1 MIHAAADLIKPMLT
15 HPYGSI
21 SSMENIWVLASSNAG
36 KLREFQHGLSP
47 ILAAR
52 GISLVNQSDLGV
64 DPADEPFDSFEA
76 NAIAKARHAARAT
89 GLPALADDSGLCVA
103 ALGGAPGV
111 RSARFFA
118 DAMNNAAASILT
130 DLTDLTDL
138 THLTSDMANLH
149 WLLHEMKGA
158 ADRSAFFCTVVAWV
172 RAADDPAPIIA
183 KGLWHG
189 QIANAPVGSHG
200 FGYDPIFIDLASG
213 RSAAELS
220 LEEKQ
225 AVSHRGQAIADFVS
239 KFNPL

>member
-1 MIHAAADLIKPMLT
+1 MK
-15 HPYGSI
+15 
-21 SSMENIWVLASSNAG
+21 NIWVLASSNPG

-76 NAIAKARHAARAT
+76 NAIAKARHAAAAT

-118 DAMNNAAASILT
+118 DAMNNSAAASIT
-130 DLTDLTDL
+130 ASATTFITTNDQ
-138 THLTSDMANLH
+138 ANLH
-149 WLLHEMKGA
+149 WLLHEMKGV
-158 ADRSAFFCTVVAWV
+158 ADRSAFFCTVMVWV
-172 RAADDPAPIIA
+172 RAADDPSPIIA
-183 KGLWHG
+183 KGYWHG
-189 QIANAPVGSHG
+189 QIANAPVGSQG

-225 AVSHRGQAIADFVS
+225 AVSHRGQAMADFIS
-239 KFNPL
+239 KFDPQ

>member
-1 MIHAAADLIKPMLT
+1 MK
-15 HPYGSI
+15 
-21 SSMENIWVLASSNAG
+21 NIWVLASSNPG

-47 ILAAR
+47 ILAAK
-52 GISLVNQSDLGV
+52 GIALVNQSDLGV

-76 NAIAKARHAARAT
+76 NAIAKARHAARVT

-118 DAMNNAAASILT
+118 DALNNAAAASIT
-130 DLTDLTDL
+130 ASAT
-138 THLTSDMANLH
+138 TSITTNDQANLH
-149 WLLHEMKGA
+149 WLLHEMKGVV
-158 ADRSAFFCTVVAWV
+158 DRSAFFCTVMVWV

-183 KGLWHG
+183 KGYWHG
-189 QIANAPVGSHG
+189 QIAKAPVGDFG

-225 AVSHRGQAIADFVS
+225 AVSHRGQAMADFIA
-239 KFNPL
+239 KFNSL

>member
-1 MIHAAADLIKPMLT
+1 MIHAAADLIKPILA
-15 HPYGSI
+15 HPCGSI
-21 SSMENIWVLASSNAG
+21 SSMKNSWVLASSNPG

-118 DAMNNAAASILT
+118 DAMNNAIASN
-130 DLTDLTDL
+130 L
-138 THLTSDMANLH
+138 THLTDLAHLTSDTANLH
-149 WLLHEMKGA
+149 WLLHEMKGV

-183 KGLWHG
+183 KGFWHG
-189 QIANAPVGSHG
+189 QIANAPVGSQG

-225 AVSHRGQAIADFVS
+225 AVSHRGQAIADFIS
-239 KFNPL
+239 KFDPQ